1 MRLARPKLAV
11 WRAVLFAQRVASLAG
26 MLVTVTVFRRLI
38 VFAFAL
44 PFVVAEVVTGGSVRG
59 TQAHIWAGAHLAAD
73 TTTTQSISTYDAAFK
88 PSLPTLVADR
98 AGLTDRSIVS
108 AVPLA
113 GVAARRVGGLFR
125 VGYYSPANKI
135 TVITES
141 DGKIV
146 TVTSGAVKIR

>member
-73 TTTTQSISTYDAAFK
+73 TTTAQSISTYDAAFK

-98 AGLTDRSIVS
+98 AGLTDRSIVN

-113 GVAARRVGGLFR
+113 GSARRVGGLFR

-146 TVTSGAVKIR
+146 TVTSGTVKIR